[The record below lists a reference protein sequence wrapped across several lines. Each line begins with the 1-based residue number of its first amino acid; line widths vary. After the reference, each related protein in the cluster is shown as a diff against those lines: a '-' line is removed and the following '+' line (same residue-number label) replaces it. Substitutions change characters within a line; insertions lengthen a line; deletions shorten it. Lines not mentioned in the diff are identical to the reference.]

1 MTRRELPKR
10 PRPPRKSP
18 DTTPYRLSAL
28 PCGHVKV
35 SLASGEVGPAGGT
48 LTRPAP
54 AGKSAGHGP
63 PSPRRRGKGRF
74 ERATGGRADRTASER
89 NDKDPSPAAAGS
101 GSISGPTRSDHR
113 SDFWTPMES
122 VGSLRSETPAI
133 GDDSGRKENC
143 ENALVACAQ
152 RGHGLRC
159 RCPRAGVGCLAHAYN

>member
-63 PSPRRRGKGRF
+63 PSPRRGCLKTWRVEVGML
-74 ERATGGRADRTASER
+74 GGRA
-89 NDKDPSPAAAGS
+89 
-101 GSISGPTRSDHR
+101 
-113 SDFWTPMES
+113 
-122 VGSLRSETPAI
+122 
-133 GDDSGRKENC
+133 
-143 ENALVACAQ
+143 
-152 RGHGLRC
+152 
-159 RCPRAGVGCLAHAYN
+159 